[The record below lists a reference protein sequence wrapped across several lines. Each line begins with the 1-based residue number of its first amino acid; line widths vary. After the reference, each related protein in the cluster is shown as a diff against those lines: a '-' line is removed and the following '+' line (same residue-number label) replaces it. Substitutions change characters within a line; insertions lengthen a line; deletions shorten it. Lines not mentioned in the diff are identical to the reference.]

1 MHLFISFFVVNFV
14 RKICYIFL
22 SINFEL
28 SGTPGH
34 SISYFMHIKNL
45 LNPSLY
51 NDLVWSSKYDS
62 KLRCFK
68 YCGFRLFASHICQRK
83 YCNKAVSPITRKL
96 HSDQKSDWTSDA
108 DDCFVPLTD
117 VQQWNLNHFYF
128 FEKWITFTFFF
139 TYQVHKVPGNNP
151 RSWHRLAWT
160 LRTNSMKICFEA
172 YLQLPVVQQLL
183 HVYLYFQFFTNMIMC
198 ISPLQPQLAT
208 CALVKLIDKFCA
220 MS

>member
-1 MHLFISFFVVNFV
+1 MNFV

-45 LNPSLY
+45 LNPSPY

-96 HSDQKSDWTSDA
+96 HSDQSLTELQMQTIVSFHWQMSSSGTSIIS
-108 DDCFVPLTD
+108 
-117 VQQWNLNHFYF
+117 FYF

-151 RSWHRLAWT
+151 RS
-160 LRTNSMKICFEA
+160 
-172 YLQLPVVQQLL
+172 
-183 HVYLYFQFFTNMIMC
+183 
-198 ISPLQPQLAT
+198 
-208 CALVKLIDKFCA
+208 
-220 MS
+220 